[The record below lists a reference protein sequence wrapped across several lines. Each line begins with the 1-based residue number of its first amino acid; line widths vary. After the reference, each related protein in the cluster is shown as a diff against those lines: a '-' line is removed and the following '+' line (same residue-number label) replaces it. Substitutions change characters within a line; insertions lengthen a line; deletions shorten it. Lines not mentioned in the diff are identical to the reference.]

1 MKPTQTYQHLEHGFG
16 PVYDAR
22 SRILILGSFPSAA
35 SRAVSFYYGH
45 KQNRF
50 WPLLCSLLEEPLPAT
65 TEEKRALVLRR
76 HIALWDS
83 IESCDIIG
91 SSDSSIKNAE
101 SVDIM
106 QILRRSPIRQI
117 FCNGKTSGRVYDK
130 YLFPVTGIKAQVLPS
145 TSPANA
151 ASNMEALRREWQ
163 AILPY
168 LDE

>member
-1 MKPTQTYQHLEHGFG
+1 MKQEEYKHLEHGFG
-16 PVYDAR
+16 PVYDAE
-22 SRILILGSFPSAA
+22 SRILILGSFPSVA

-50 WPLLCSLLEEPLPAT
+50 WPMLCSLLDEPLPGNV
-65 TEEKRALVLRR
+65 EEKRALVLRR

-83 IESCDIIG
+83 IESCDIVG
-91 SSDSSIKNAE
+91 SSDSSIKNAVP
-101 SVDIM
+101 VDIM
-106 QILRRSPIRQI
+106 RVLRVSPVRQI
-117 FCNGKTSGRVYDK
+117 FCNGMASGCVYEK

-151 ASNMEALRREWQ
+151 AVNMALLQEKWQ

-168 LDE
+168 LEV